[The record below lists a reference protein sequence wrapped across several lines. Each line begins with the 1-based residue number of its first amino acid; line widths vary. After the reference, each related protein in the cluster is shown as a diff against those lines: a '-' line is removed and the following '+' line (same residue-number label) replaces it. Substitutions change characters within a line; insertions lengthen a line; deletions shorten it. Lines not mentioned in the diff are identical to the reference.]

1 MRLLNYSVSNY
12 RSCLDSSVHIGSNLT
27 CLIGINGAGK
37 SNVLCALLLLKKALL
52 SRSSTSSRKTALKST
67 VRAKFEHGQRSLT
80 VHADVEYDVDER
92 NNEEVYSAHLT
103 WQFDHISKAAFS
115 IPLEIIH
122 LVFDKGT
129 DKDVFG
135 QDWAKEFVKRIDK
148 RLGVPEIKLIEEVIN
163 YMSSLTY
170 YSASQFTDPT
180 KCPISIELEEKRPAR
195 RFRFSS
201 THEQFIYD
209 LFQSYKASS
218 NPAFSKFIS
227 TVGSSGIGLIDE
239 IRFQEV
245 QLPSTSYEVKSG
257 GKIRPVEKDRVI
269 VVPSFQIDGNTLS
282 PNQLSEGTFKTLALL
297 FYVITN
303 ASECLIIE
311 EPEACVHHGLLNS
324 IIQVILDCSRN
335 KVILMSTHSDYV
347 LDHLTPELVILVTRS
362 PGAGSIAQPLDK
374 YLSREDYRA
383 LKGYLS
389 DSGSLG
395 EYWRDGG
402 IES

>member
-1 MRLLNYSVSNY
+1 MRLLKYSISNY
-12 RSCLDSSVHIGSNLT
+12 RSCLDTTLQVGSTLT

-37 SNVLCALLLLKKALL
+37 SNILSALLLLRKALI
-52 SRSSTSSRKTALKST
+52 SRNSASTRKAGLTSSIL
-67 VRAKFEHGQRSLT
+67 AKFEHGGKSLA
-80 VHADVEYDVDER
+80 VVADINYDVDER
-92 NNEEVYSAHLT
+92 NNEEVYSSHLT
-103 WQFDHISKAAFS
+103 WQFDHISKEAFS
-115 IPLEIIH
+115 IPLEIVH
-122 LVFDKGT
+122 LISERTENNVLGS
-129 DKDVFG
+129 
-135 QDWAKEFVKRIDK
+135 DWAKQYIKQIDK
-148 RLGVPEIKLIEEVIN
+148 RLGVAEIQLIDQTIS

-170 YSASQFTDPT
+170 YSASQFTDPS

-209 LFQSYKASS
+209 LFQAYKASS
-218 NPAFSKFIS
+218 NTLYTRFIN
-227 TVGSSGIGLIDE
+227 TVGSSGIGLIE
-239 IRFQEV
+239 NIRFQEV

-257 GKIRPVEKDRVI
+257 GKIRAVEKDRVI
-269 VVPSFQIDGNTLS
+269 VVPSFVIDGNTLS

-303 ASECLIIE
+303 TSECLIIE

-347 LDHLTPELVILVTRS
+347 LDHLEPTSVILVSRS
-362 PGAGSIAQPLDK
+362 HRTGSTAQPLDK
-374 YLSREDYRA
+374 FLSREDYRA
-383 LKGYLS
+383 LKRYLS